1 MWNGMRAAWREVPAI
16 VSALTTAVI
25 IPLLTHRWRW
35 LAVLPAALLGWVF
48 YFFRDPARTPA
59 SLLPNLVIAP
69 ADGRVTDIELV
80 DEPLFFQG
88 QARRVSVFMSVFDVH
103 VQHSPYSGQ
112 VCLVHY
118 QPGDF
123 VPAYL
128 KDTHSN
134 ESNLIG
140 IETPRGLLAIKQI
153 AGVLARRIV
162 CRVQPGDTL
171 VTGQRLGLIK
181 FGSRV
186 DLFLPPTGEVLV
198 IVGQQVYG
206 GQTVLARW
214 TETQ

>member
-25 IPLLTHRWRW
+25 VPLLTRRWRW
-35 LAVLPAALLGWVF
+35 LAVLPAVLLGWVF
-48 YFFRDPARTPA
+48 YFFRDPERTPE
-59 SLLPNLVIAP
+59 LLAPDLVIAP

-80 DEPLFFQG
+80 NEPLFFQG

-103 VQHSPYSGQ
+103 VQRSPYTGQ
-112 VCLVHY
+112 VRLVHY

-123 VPAYL
+123 APAYL

-140 IETPRGLLAIKQI
+140 LETPRGPLAIKQI

-186 DLFLPPTGEVLV
+186 DLFLPLTAAVLV
-198 IVGQQVYG
+198 TVGQQVYG

-214 TETQ
+214 TEAQ